1 METLEK
7 WHWYENMQA
16 CVLARPPPWTRA
28 LQAGNAHDTSRG
40 LACTLSGL
48 LEAGPTPVLVKHVA
62 RAQGR
67 RRGSLLLPDLR
78 SQGDRGRAS
87 KGQAQRI
94 PGENAPPLTLGNT
107 AGASVTT
114 GPAGAGEGRAHP
126 RACHPNG
133 VEARGPS
140 LSVTYRLAQGSP
152 EPALKPQVRGH
163 NRCLFSGPVSKLWTG
178 ESCHQETHRRLFILG
193 FAAE

>member
-1 METLEK
+1 M
-7 WHWYENMQA
+7 
-16 CVLARPPPWTRA
+16 
-28 LQAGNAHDTSRG
+28 
-40 LACTLSGL
+40 
-48 LEAGPTPVLVKHVA
+48 LVKHAA

-87 KGQAQRI
+87 KEQAQRI

-114 GPAGAGEGRAHP
+114 GPVGAGEGRAHP

-133 VEARGPS
+133 VEARGPR
-140 LSVTYRLAQGSP
+140 LSVAYRLAQGSP
-152 EPALKPQVRGH
+152 EPALKPQVRGTQPVPTF
-163 NRCLFSGPVSKLWTG
+163 RPSFQALDRGVLPSGNTPLPFHSWL
-178 ESCHQETHRRLFILG
+178 CC
-193 FAAE
+193 